1 MKIRMWSQR
10 IFLEN
15 QLVRVL
21 FFTACCPIILC
32 TITVERKNEMKWNQ
46 SRGEKRRGEKRR
58 WERMRGEERRWE
70 ERRWDDTKL
79 SVLIIIM
86 VITMN
91 IIGLI
96 MSNRHSDEDD
106 QNSNLNTHCFSV
118 NTVNNVI
125 LTFIYKRF
133 TFKFKRNPLLFP
145 SITNTPIRCV

>member
-32 TITVERKNEMKWNQ
+32 TITVERKKRREMKPEQ
-46 SRGEKRRGEKRR
+46 RREEEMREDERRGEK
-58 WERMRGEERRWE
+58 MRGEEW
-70 ERRWDDTKL
+70 RWDDTKL

-86 VITMN
+86 VITIN

-96 MSNRHSDEDD
+96 MSNRHSDDDD
-106 QNSNLNTHCFSV
+106 QNSDLNTHCFSV

-125 LTFIYKRF
+125 LIFIYKRF

-145 SITNTPIRCV
+145 SITNTLIRCV